1 MADTFLNIPNNGSAS
16 WKDPVAAVIN
26 LPTVGNTL
34 GDARIVT
41 STNTPYVW
49 SGTAWVAAGGGGGG
63 ITALTGDGTASG
75 TGSVPLTLTTVNSNT
90 GSFGAANTV
99 PVVTVNG
106 KGLITAASA
115 VSVQIAQ
122 SQVTN
127 LVSDLAG
134 KQATGNYVTAL
145 TGDVTASG
153 PGSVAATIANNV
165 VTNTKLAQAP
175 TLTLKGNNAGSTA
188 NVADL
193 TVTQVNVILTIPE
206 FNAGSLGATPTIDFT
221 NGPAQRGTLS
231 ADADITL
238 SGALSGGAYVI
249 RIIQDTTPRTVT
261 WPASVRWAD
270 GTAPVISTGSG
281 AIDLINLYFDGT
293 NYYGTFAQA
302 FA

>member
-26 LPTVGNTL
+26 LPTIGNTI

-41 STNTPYVW
+41 SLNAPYVW

-63 ITALTGDGTASG
+63 GI
-75 TGSVPLTLTTVNSNT
+75 
-90 GSFGAANTV
+90 
-99 PVVTVNG
+99 
-106 KGLITAASA
+106 
-115 VSVQIAQ
+115 
-122 SQVTN
+122 
-127 LVSDLAG
+127 
-134 KQATGNYVTAL
+134 TAL

-153 PGSVAATIANNV
+153 TGSVAATIANNA
-165 VTNTKLAQAP
+165 VTNAKMATAP
-175 TLTLKGNNAGSTA
+175 TLTLKGNNTGSTG

-193 TVTQVNVILTIPE
+193 TVLQVNTMLTPAE
-206 FNAGSLGATPTIDFT
+206 FNAGTLGATPTFNFA

-231 ADADITL
+231 ADATVTL
-238 SGALSGGAYVI
+238 SGAVSGGAYVI
-249 RIIQDTTPRTVT
+249 KIIQDTTPRTVT
-261 WPASVRWAD
+261 WPASVRWAG

-293 NYYGTFAQA
+293 NYYGSFAQA